1 MTVARGDRAALS
13 VRRATGAPA
22 IGALAVLGALACAS
36 AARATPTH
44 VLRFATVAP
53 DGTAWARLSR
63 TFARD
68 VDEATNGDVQVK
80 WYFGGIAGNEQEMI
94 ERMRRGQL
102 DGVASGGT
110 LCQRL
115 APTIRAVHI
124 VGLFQSREEA
134 LYVLGRLKP
143 ELDREFARAGFTNL
157 GEAGFGSDILFS
169 RMPIHSL
176 DELRRARMWIWNLD
190 EVYKLEM
197 PALGIQGVPLSLEG
211 ALAAFE
217 AGQIDGFIGIP
228 SAALVFQWS
237 TRVRYFSD
245 LRVGSVMG
253 CMIVTN
259 SAFDEMAID
268 DQQAVHAAA
277 GQLMRRMEEMGEQQD
292 AALIG
297 TLFEKQGMH
306 RVDVPQSLRSEFLD
320 AARAARHKLGHE
332 LATKKVLDEINEWL
346 ADFRSDHQ

>member
-1 MTVARGDRAALS
+1 MTVARGDRAAPP
-13 VRRATGAPA
+13 VRRATRAPS
-22 IGALAVLGALACAS
+22 IGALVLILTLARAS
-36 AARATPTH
+36 AVQATPTH

-68 VDEATNGDVQVK
+68 VEEATNGDVQVK

-143 ELDREFARAGFTNL
+143 QLDREFGRAGFTNL

-169 RMPIHSL
+169 RMPIRSL

-211 ALAAFE
+211 ALGAFE

-237 TRVRYFSD
+237 TRARYFSD
-245 LRVGSVMG
+245 LRVGYVMG
-253 CMIVTN
+253 CMVMTN
-259 SAFDEMAID
+259 NAFDPLPID
-268 DQQAVHAAA
+268 AQQAVQAAA
-277 GQLMRRMEEMGEQQD
+277 GRLMRHMEDMGEEQD
-292 AALIG
+292 AALVG

-306 RVDVPQSLRSEFLD
+306 RIDVPQSLRSEFLD

-332 LATKKVLDEINEWL
+332 LATQRLLDEINEWL